1 MLMLRLLGPN
11 FLLCHM
17 QELTQMSGDCVS
29 EILEEL
35 EVLQLTP
42 ENAVLSETPEPPRK
56 RRANK
61 QRLYSIKSNFKVKFK
76 FNFTKFKLNFTNVKF
91 IYNLHK
97 CKVKDFKIELSTCD
111 ETFSDFLLFSDKE
124 RKTFTI
130 FQVSLFLFLILVVC
144 CLLFL
149 ATDQN
154 LENIHQNL

>member
-1 MLMLRLLGPN
+1 MYMLRLLGPN

-17 QELTQMSGDCVS
+17 QELTQMFGDCVS

-42 ENAVLSETPEPPRK
+42 ENAVVSETPDPPSK
-56 RRANK
+56 LRANK

-111 ETFSDFLLFSDKE
+111 ETFSDFLFFCDKE
-124 RKTFTI
+124 T
-130 FQVSLFLFLILVVC
+130 
-144 CLLFL
+144 
-149 ATDQN
+149 
-154 LENIHQNL
+154 